1 MRKSFV
7 ILVFF
12 IFVNILK
19 RKKCF
24 SFLCS
29 YFSKNGLYITLVLM
43 KKIIFWRW
51 NLFSYSCQLRCL
63 CFKIPLFIWITPYE
77 KGGGIQCFLCYVL
90 IYVIY
95 PFSTF
100 KRNKNCCCF
109 KTEKSDIFLVPTL
122 FRDVF
127 VNFSDH
133 KSNSS

>member
-1 MRKSFV
+1 MARALWF
-7 ILVFF
+7 LY
-12 IFVNILK
+12 
-19 RKKCF
+19 F
-24 SFLCS
+24 SFLS
-29 YFSKNGLYITLVLM
+29 TFKKKNAFLFYFLILVKMDYISLVLM